1 MALVLI
7 LKFLNEV
14 VFIALDPWRWWRKY
28 TPDATIVAPMRP
40 LCTYQSAGIGYHSQ
54 PPVTSRRLPLPWR
67 HRGSNDG
74 SFPFTPLQYMRMM
87 LIFTKRWRLHYGRN
101 PCRLWFDALFKYSSF
116 SNRPSHAKGNL
127 KSKTIWTSNWLLQ
140 ETVKDILP
148 LGGNSFTISY

>member
-1 MALVLI
+1 MFENVWYGICYSEDATMDQRST
-7 LKFLNEV
+7 FLLH
-14 VFIALDPWRWWRKY
+14 FTFLQYFFDPWM
-28 TPDATIVAPMRP
+28 PP
-40 LCTYQSAGIGYHSQ
+40 

-67 HRGSNDG
+67 HRGSNEG
-74 SFPFTPLQYMRMM
+74 SFSFTPLQYVRMM

-148 LGGNSFTISY
+148 LGRNSFTISY